1 MLPADTFPTHFKISV
16 FCFLVYYTNTHEPS
30 WISGTKDL
38 DFDIPDDHDNH
49 INDDDHHHD
58 YHIDYDHNQAYH
70 IDDDEF
76 HFDNDDDQ
84 WLWGGIASTCPH
96 YALCPPNED
105 TVCSMHN
112 TIFICNE

>member
-1 MLPADTFPTHFKISV
+1 MSRVELVVQKILILIFPIIMTIILMMMIIIMIIILIMIIIK
-16 FCFLVYYTNTHEPS
+16 
-30 WISGTKDL
+30 
-38 DFDIPDDHDNH
+38 
-49 INDDDHHHD
+49 
-58 YHIDYDHNQAYH
+58 

-76 HFDNDDDQ
+76 HFDDDDDDDQ

-112 TIFICNE
+112 TIFYLQWIILDDQKS

>member
-1 MLPADTFPTHFKISV
+1 MSRVELVVQKILILIFPMIMTIILMMMIIIMIIILIMIMIK
-16 FCFLVYYTNTHEPS
+16 
-30 WISGTKDL
+30 
-38 DFDIPDDHDNH
+38 
-49 INDDDHHHD
+49 
-58 YHIDYDHNQAYH
+58 

-76 HFDNDDDQ
+76 HFDDDDDDQ

-112 TIFICNE
+112 TIFYLQWIILDDQKS

>member
-1 MLPADTFPTHFKISV
+1 MGSEMCIRDRVI
-16 FCFLVYYTNTHEPS
+16 
-30 WISGTKDL
+30 GTKDL
-38 DFDIPDDHDNH
+38 GFDIPDYHDNH

-58 YHIDYDHNQAYH
+58 YHID
-70 IDDDEF
+70 DDEF
-76 HFDNDDDQ
+76 HFDDDDDDDDDDQ

-112 TIFICNE
+112 TIFYLQ